1 MKNMFINTKNI
12 VFVVYTLIFLL
23 NIYYQISF
31 FISASDF
38 NLAYVSNDYTLIY
51 LNHPDLL
58 VSRIVASMLNSQS
71 LNFGILDAFMIV
83 ILLIAALDIIDI
95 IYIGLLLV
103 SIYLCHE
110 FKGKFVK
117 MFSVSSISQVLLLI
131 IFVLISGLLV
141 LSVYM
146 IGTTSIEQILSISC
160 MGISIFTSVLVLINI
175 TSYLFYLINFFKTQG
190 NQ

>member
-1 MKNMFINTKNI
+1 MKNRLLNRKNI
-12 VFVVYTLIFLL
+12 VFLVYTLLFLI

-31 FISASDF
+31 FISAGDF
-38 NLAYVSNDYTLIY
+38 DFAYSSNDYTLIY

-58 VSRIVASMLNSQS
+58 VSRIITSMLNSQS

-83 ILLIAALDIIDI
+83 ILLISALNFIDI
-95 IYIGLLLV
+95 IYIGLLLIAV
-103 SIYLCHE
+103 YFCYE
-110 FKGKFVK
+110 YKEKFIK
-117 MFSVSSISQVLLLI
+117 LFSLSSILQVLLLV
-131 IFVLISGLLV
+131 IFVLVSGLLV

-160 MGISIFTSVLVLINI
+160 LGISIFTSVLVLINA
-175 TSYLFYLINFFKTQG
+175 TSYLYYAINFFKTQE